1 MGRGAPYMLDSLEVG
16 PISVPNM
23 PISVNQTRWCS
34 LLGMTF
40 LRRFRSFE
48 IQGRRLILRY

>member
-1 MGRGAPYMLDSLEVG
+1 MPVSINGAEMGS
-16 PISVPNM
+16 
-23 PISVNQTRWCS
+23 S